1 MCRKLYEKLY
11 RRIFFN
17 FNSCV
22 SCKVNI
28 SSRFASR
35 DHCATDSFGLII
47 FFFGLVFQL
56 ARGQR
61 KEVSETETSFVGN
74 INSEQ
79 ALKIKSLPMS
89 LTDRNSLLCVT

>member
-1 MCRKLYEKLY
+1 MFHAKL
-11 RRIFFN
+11 IFHLALRLAIIVRLI
-17 FNSCV
+17 V
-22 SCKVNI
+22 S
-28 SSRFASR
+28 
-35 DHCATDSFGLII
+35 GLL